1 MFYDGWVNLLA
12 TPDDGMRPLFNSA
25 NIGPYGNF
33 AYFNNTTVS
42 HDLVTAGKELNITQR
57 DALYT
62 QVQNILASQAVEV
75 PLFNLENVIPMTDNI
90 HNLYIYPTF
99 DIFIDQASMS

>member
-1 MFYDGWVNLLA
+1 
-12 TPDDGMRPLFNSA
+12 MRPLFNAA
-25 NIGPYGNF
+25 NLGPYGNF
-33 AYFNNTTVS
+33 AYYDNKTVS
-42 HDLVTAGKELNITQR
+42 NDLINASKELNITQR
-57 DALYT
+57 DALYH